1 LWQDGVF
8 KISKSG
14 DLSVGENIISG
25 DGEISK
31 VGGGTFIIAGVNSEF
46 EGTFTQSSG
55 TTIVPN
61 SDYMFFGTNII
72 KDSLLQVT
80 MPDVGESREVNY
92 SVLLSTGG
100 ILEHESTVNNDLS
113 TTLTEEISF
122 IGDNAKAVFKG
133 NGYSGTWYVLENKI
147 PDSGANNEVQFVNCY
162 VDVNS
167 DTYTGSTIYRF
178 TNATIDIDF
187 EDGAHADYDTQPS
200 TRTVQF
206 DNLMTSNTVLNT
218 TIVITSSSSVS
229 GSKLVATNNLGER
242 AKIKL
247 GVLTVGDLSGEAG
260 HIETHTVQ
268 LLDGEIEFDPS
279 SKSSLVTM
287 AYEYEITVDTNDLH
301 NVLVDA
307 AKVTDGDS
315 LDKMNQK
322 EGNRALK
329 FSFDSSTHTYYPN
342 ADLSEMNIGSFY
354 VEGHDEFNGESNIVA
369 MSSSTGRRVSLF
381 KINQEVDFQLM
392 RVELISAQGEQG
404 AALVVATNTAS
415 VISMNNL

>member
-55 TTIVPN
+55 TTIAPN

-80 MPDVGESREVNY
+80 MPDVGESREINY
-92 SVLLSTGG
+92 SILLSTGG

-187 EDGAHADYDTQPS
+187 EDGAHADY
-200 TRTVQF
+200 
-206 DNLMTSNTVLNT
+206 
-218 TIVITSSSSVS
+218 VILLTLVS
-229 GSKLVATNNLGER
+229 PK
-242 AKIKL
+242 
-247 GVLTVGDLSGEAG
+247 
-260 HIETHTVQ
+260 
-268 LLDGEIEFDPS
+268 
-279 SKSSLVTM
+279 
-287 AYEYEITVDTNDLH
+287 
-301 NVLVDA
+301 
-307 AKVTDGDS
+307 
-315 LDKMNQK
+315 
-322 EGNRALK
+322 
-329 FSFDSSTHTYYPN
+329 
-342 ADLSEMNIGSFY
+342 
-354 VEGHDEFNGESNIVA
+354 
-369 MSSSTGRRVSLF
+369 
-381 KINQEVDFQLM
+381 
-392 RVELISAQGEQG
+392 
-404 AALVVATNTAS
+404 
-415 VISMNNL
+415 